1 MAVNIKLT
9 PEQQKYAVAAV
20 LLLGGGGFAY
30 VRYFWLPVSEKIAE
44 TKKQIDEIQ
53 GKIDKAKGQAV
64 KLDQIKRD
72 LVRLNSEALEAERK
86 LPKTPDL
93 AGVID
98 VVTEISRSNNL
109 KIQIFSAGAAKA
121 QAHFIET
128 SYTLTATASFHE
140 LGRFLAAISL
150 EERIFNVRGITYG
163 APDGEGKMAVTFQ
176 LVSYQYNKG

>member
-9 PEQQKYAVAAV
+9 PEQQKYVVAAV

-44 TKKQIDEIQ
+44 TKKQIEEIEA
-53 GKIDKAKGQAV
+53 KITKAKGQAV
-64 KLDQIKRD
+64 KLDKIKKD
-72 LVRLNSEALEAERK
+72 LAQLNADALEAERK

-98 VVTEISRSNNL
+98 VITALSRSSNI
-109 KIQIFSAGAAKA
+109 KIQVFSAGVSKS

-128 SYTLTATASFHE
+128 SYTLTASASYHE

-163 APDGEGKMAVTFQ
+163 AVDTEGKMAVTFQ
-176 LVSYQYNKG
+176 LVSYQYKG